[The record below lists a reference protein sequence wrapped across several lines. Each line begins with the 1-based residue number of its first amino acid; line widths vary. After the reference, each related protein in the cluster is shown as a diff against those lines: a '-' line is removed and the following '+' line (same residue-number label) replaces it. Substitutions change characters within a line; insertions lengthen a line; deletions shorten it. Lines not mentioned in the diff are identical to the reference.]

1 MRLLLNSLGSGII
14 TAAADDD
21 LSGIATY
28 SVAGAQLG
36 SKLLRTALLRFK
48 SCGRNR
54 QGDGPTP
61 KRKFQAASSA
71 SANPHNHPR
80 WRRSNRL
87 LKVIQCDQTSVFATS
102 TMIFR
107 SPKLSQST

>member
-48 SCGRNR
+48 SCVPESTRRRANAQAQISSSEFR
-54 QGDGPTP
+54 
-61 KRKFQAASSA
+61 KRE
-71 SANPHNHPR
+71 P
-80 WRRSNRL
+80 
-87 LKVIQCDQTSVFATS
+87 
-102 TMIFR
+102 
-107 SPKLSQST
+107 SQPS